1 MTLARALERS
11 IGKKTGD
18 TSNKHTQQKN
28 IPGLGHIALGE
39 FGEELAAG
47 FLIEKGYRI
56 IQRNVFFRY
65 GEIDIIARDG
75 DEIVFVEVRTRTNG
89 KLAPPETTVGPRK
102 LRTLVRCAY
111 AWVDSVRYIGF
122 WRIDLVAITIT
133 NTENKIEHI
142 KTITEAIC

>member
-11 IGKKTGD
+11 IRNKNVTPC
-18 TSNKHTQQKN
+18 NKHTQQKN
-28 IPGLGHIALGE
+28 KPRLGHLALGE
-39 FGEELAAG
+39 RGEEMAAAFLA
-47 FLIEKGYRI
+47 EKGYQI
-56 IQRNVFFRY
+56 MHRNVFFRY

-75 DEIVFVEVRTRTNG
+75 DEIVFVEVRTRTTG

-111 AWVDSVRYIGF
+111 AWVDSVRYLGF

-133 NTENKIEHI
+133 NSENKIEHI